1 MIVSSSKGVH
11 YTYQLATS
19 GSSGPISQ
27 TATAKSAYPDL
38 FCPYAHTPSVS
49 SNPNSPAT
57 TGIVWT
63 IEHQNSRNNG
73 TTNDCGG
80 NDNSQYHHA
89 ALHALNAESLAT
101 LYDSAKGSA
110 NQDIS
115 QTTHPRYRPIPT
127 PQRRRASCGRYSTRI
142 PGTTVRRTTAAAMTT
157 ASTITRR
164 CTP

>member
-1 MIVSSSKGVH
+1 MDTAAAPYSI
-11 YTYQLATS
+11 YAYQLATS

-80 NDNSQYHHA
+80 NDNGQYHHA

-115 QTTHPRYRPIPT
+115 QTTTFSTPT
-127 PQRRRASCGRYSTRI
+127 VFNGQVYM
-142 PGTTVRRTTAAAMTT
+142 GTQQEVDVFGL
-157 ASTITRR
+157 
-164 CTP
+164 CHNGVGGNCKQ